1 MRAPG
6 AAARAAAIAAA
17 CLILIGGFGGS
28 RAEESGWTLL
38 DAPRGAWLGE
48 LRRDAPLQVIEERDG
63 WRRVRVE
70 GWVRATP
77 SSPGTPGSAPGVTGA
92 SSAPGPPAAVPG
104 AAAQG
109 ASGVLHGLLSPKP
122 GMEPATAGG
131 GLVVLVL
138 PDPKKTDADHKAL
151 GEPCRALLADL
162 DRRVADLNDQ
172 VQASLNSS
180 SNFKEAAQRN
190 DRAKAAL
197 QSAQRERSEKL
208 THCREQAEAF
218 FSERAVARTVSDAA
232 GRFEIGG
239 LAPGRYRVVAM
250 ERTATTT
257 RGWSMSAEAGDGMA
271 PLEGRAA
278 DGPDPYW
285 DLR

>member
-6 AAARAAAIAAA
+6 TAVLTAAIAAA
-17 CLILIGGFGGS
+17 CLLLLGGAGGS
-28 RAEESGWTLL
+28 RAEESGWILL

-48 LRRDAPLQVIEERDG
+48 LRRDAPIQVIEERDG
-63 WRRVRVE
+63 WRHVRVE
-70 GWVRATP
+70 GWVRGAP
-77 SSPGTPGSAPGVTGA
+77 S
-92 SSAPGPPAAVPG
+92 
-104 AAAQG
+104 QG
-109 ASGVLHGLLSPKP
+109 ASGPGAPATPGDGRAQGGAGVLHGLLSPRP

-138 PDPKKTDADHKAL
+138 SDPQKTDADHQAL
-151 GEPCRALLADL
+151 GKPCKEAVADL
-162 DRRVADLNDQ
+162 DRRVTDLKDQ

-197 QSAQRERSEKL
+197 QAAQKERTDRL

-218 FSERAVARTVSDAA
+218 FSERAVARTVTDAA
-232 GRFEIGG
+232 GRFEVTG
-239 LAPGRYRVVAM
+239 LAPRRYRIVAM
-250 ERTATTT
+250 ERTPTTA
-257 RGWSMSAEAGDGMA
+257 RGWSMSAEAGDAAGK